1 MQIFVKTLS
10 GKTITL
16 EVDSTDSIAALKAKI
31 KDKEGTYAREHLPP
45 SPSRPYLPV
54 RRVDACA
61 LRPTTF
67 CSARPPCSLRRRFGR
82 SSLAF
87 DLRFGCA
94 RVCVPY
100 PGRAEHFSAFAAVSI
115 GSICCVPGRFLP
127 IFGYRGQDTTEQI
140 HLRRGRAGRV
150 GSAS

>member
-82 SSLAF
+82 SSLALIF
-87 DLRFGCA
+87 VLVARACAYRTQAALNISPRLLRF
-94 RVCVPY
+94 RSV
-100 PGRAEHFSAFAAVSI
+100 RFAAFLVDS
-115 GSICCVPGRFLP
+115 CRFLAIVVRIQP
-127 IFGYRGQDTTEQI
+127 SRST
-140 HLRRGRAGRV
+140 
-150 GSAS
+150 